1 MANLC
6 KPWPACLSLL
16 PAYEPASI
24 YQMATSTPLSGTVTP
39 FEGFST
45 EQYFETQPPPSDLE
59 ARVRPAREFVERWR
73 KVQGKKVVVVTV
85 STR

>member
-1 MANLC
+1 
-6 KPWPACLSLL
+6 
-16 PAYEPASI
+16 
-24 YQMATSTPLSGTVTP
+24 MATKTPLSGTVTP

-85 STR
+85 SAHEYEAGMMPLADPVLTSRVEEQRYH